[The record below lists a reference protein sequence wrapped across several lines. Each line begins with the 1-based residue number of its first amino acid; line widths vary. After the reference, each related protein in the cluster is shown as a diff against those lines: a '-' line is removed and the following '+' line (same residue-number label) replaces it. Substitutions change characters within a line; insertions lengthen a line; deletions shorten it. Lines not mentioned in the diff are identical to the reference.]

1 VFGISLDQVILLLVL
16 AFILFGP
23 EKLPEYA
30 EKLGRL
36 VAKIRQ
42 ASSEVTQEFNKPLQQ
57 FQSFENLKNLHSL
70 QDLPEPP
77 PIFKETT
84 CPQCQKKLAH
94 DFTFCPH
101 CGHRLKETPGPQ
113 QTLAS

>member
-1 VFGISLDQVILLLVL
+1 MFGISLEQVILLLVL

-30 EKLGRL
+30 AKLGRL
-36 VAKIRQ
+36 LAKIRQ

-77 PIFKETT
+77 PIFKEMT
-84 CPQCQKKLAH
+84 CPHCQQKLAH
-94 DFTFCPH
+94 DFSFCPD

-113 QTLAS
+113 QPLAS